1 MRMYDVDICN
11 LKEVTEI
18 FSVTVEGLPHE
29 YDKMFDNHHEAKKYA
44 RKLHKRFKNLQVV
57 LGSEL
62 IRGGWALTDF
72 NEISV
77 LGGK

>member
-1 MRMYDVDICN
+1 MHDVDICN

-18 FSVTVEGLPHE
+18 FSVTADDLPYE
-29 YDKMFDNHHEAKKYA
+29 YDRMFDNHHEAKKYA
-44 RKLHKRFKNLQVV
+44 RKLHKRYKNLQII

-62 IRGGWALTDF
+62 MRGGWALTDF
-72 NEISV
+72 KEISV